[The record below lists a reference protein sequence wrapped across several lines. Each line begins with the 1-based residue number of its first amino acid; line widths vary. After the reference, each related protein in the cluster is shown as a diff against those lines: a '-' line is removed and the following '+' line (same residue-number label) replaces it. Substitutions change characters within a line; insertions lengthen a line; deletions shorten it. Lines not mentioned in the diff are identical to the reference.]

1 MDKDIMPQQLV
12 DILEK
17 TMDTDESAEEDSMLE
32 SLETGYELPYSDGS
46 DSD

>member
-17 TMDTDESAEEDSMLE
+17 TMDTNESAEEDSMLE
-32 SLETGYELPYSDGS
+32 SLETGYELS
-46 DSD
+46 